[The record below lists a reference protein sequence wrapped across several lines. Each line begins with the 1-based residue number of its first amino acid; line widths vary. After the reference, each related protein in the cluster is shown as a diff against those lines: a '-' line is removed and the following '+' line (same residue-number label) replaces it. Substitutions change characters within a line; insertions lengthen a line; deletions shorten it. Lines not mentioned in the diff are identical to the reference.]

1 VTLSRDTSIE
11 EGFTGRRSPIPKQY
25 KDVEA
30 KDHKDWRPQS
40 DVVPSSTSALEHTI
54 DTRTK
59 FLYLGCWFVLN
70 LVLTIYNKALLQ
82 GVSFIEENVHTH
94 MLSLCLDQVPL
105 AAYHTSHHLRVH
117 RLLHLA
123 A

>member
-1 VTLSRDTSIE
+1 M
-11 EGFTGRRSPIPKQY
+11 PKQY

-30 KDHKDWRPQS
+30 QDHKDWKPQS
-40 DVVPSSTSALEHTI
+40 DVVPSSTSALEYTI

-82 GVSFIEENVHTH
+82 GVRFIKENTQDQCAN
-94 MLSLCLDQVPL
+94 SPRSSSSPGCLPHFTL
-105 AAYHTSHHLRVH
+105 PACPSAATPCCLVATSS
-117 RLLHLA
+117 
-123 A
+123 